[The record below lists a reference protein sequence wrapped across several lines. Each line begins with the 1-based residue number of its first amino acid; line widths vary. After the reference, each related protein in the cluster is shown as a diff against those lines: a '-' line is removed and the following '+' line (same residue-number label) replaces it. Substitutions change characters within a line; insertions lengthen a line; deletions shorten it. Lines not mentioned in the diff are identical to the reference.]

1 MNMNQGQF
9 SGDMDR
15 NEVEMD
21 LNKFMDMMIC
31 NAIITIASLT
41 AALTPTPR
49 DDNFFKKVYNIVDLL
64 ALNFWHAKEK

>member
-1 MNMNQGQF
+1 M
-9 SGDMDR
+9 SI
-15 NEVEMD
+15 
-21 LNKFMDMMIC
+21 LKFIMIC
-31 NAIITIASLT
+31 NAIITIASMT